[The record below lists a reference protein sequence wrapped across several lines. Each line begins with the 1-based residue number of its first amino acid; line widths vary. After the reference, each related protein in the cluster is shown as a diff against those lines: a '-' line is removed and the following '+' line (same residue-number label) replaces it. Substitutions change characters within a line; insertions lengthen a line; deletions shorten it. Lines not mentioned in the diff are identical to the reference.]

1 MKKDTIDL
9 AIQKDEL
16 KGIKNFL
23 LSKKTPVH
31 IEEIARFIGLK
42 RTKHLR
48 QQKIKVYDRK
58 YKYNVQDL
66 IYMNL
71 EEMKFRLSKNNELVF
86 SGEIVFRIVNKKY
99 SPTLCYSLIEVDYEG
114 EGEFRK
120 IINMLK
126 KKKVSLEFPVA
137 GDDGEEAP
145 FYDGKDPRENEP
157 PLPSKYLQKLRE
169 NLEKLLL
176 DSKDF
181 LNWGEYWIYKTQL
194 VKVKGKDEV
203 KIVRELEKRKDSI
216 TTREIKD
223 SVLKIEDEKH
233 SEKLILFSINYH
245 LSEHQS
251 FVCVDYEDWGKWNLK
266 EFFENIKKTELVFKK
281 AKKVDSF
288 EKKPKEVESLAKDFL
303 KKAKKFYST
312 ESNPLLLREIVS
324 GALKLTKRELNL
336 IGNRREITIS
346 SGSGESYKVWV
357 FPYER
362 YLIGL
367 RKYYK
372 VNQIVPGTALS
383 LKVENG
389 EFILEPK
396 VGKKPLKVLVFDY
409 DEEEKRFI
417 EKANT
422 TVYYELFPYFQL
434 NYGELDELYE
444 ISEGRTVLSTLRHI
458 FYEFGEDS
466 GEYKEFHYLRAFH
479 LLNILYNISLQ
490 DTVKLLLGNSE
501 FFDSEEKPGIFILDT
516 EKMRVREEEERI
528 ALLEKELKEKK
539 EKLEKKLLKHV
550 PKDTKKEAQESLPRD
565 DIERQKEK
573 IARRLQKIR
582 EKGVIETIHEKVPL
596 KKKDKLE
603 AKKSEE
609 KPETHVEKVVVKE
622 IEKEAEKK
630 ETKVVKTEK
639 KTVEKRAPKA
649 KKPPVKKQPKVEFV
663 EPVKEEK
670 EEKKKRKKKEKA
682 KVSTPKKKSARRI
695 LEEELEMKEAEKEAM
710 EALKEEIEIEVK
722 SKKKHIDEE
731 TTVVYSDKKK
741 KTGGGVLGDKLKE
754 ILEKKKK

>member
-23 LSKKTPVH
+23 LSKDTPVH
-31 IEEIARFIGLK
+31 IEEIARFIGLE

-58 YKYNVQDL
+58 YKYDVQDL
-66 IYMNL
+66 IYMKL
-71 EEMKFRLSKNNELVF
+71 DEMKFRLSKNNELVF
-86 SGEIVFRIVNKKY
+86 SGEIVFRIVNKKF
-99 SPTLCYSLIEVDYEG
+99 SPTLGYSLIEVDYEG

-120 IINMLK
+120 IINMLR

-176 DSKDF
+176 ESKDF

-194 VKVKGKDEV
+194 YKLKGKDEV
-203 KIVRELEKRKDSI
+203 KIVRELEKRNDSL

-223 SVLKIEDEKH
+223 NVLEIKDEKH
-233 SEKLILFSINYH
+233 SEELILFSINYH

-251 FVCVDYEDWGKWNLK
+251 FVCVDYDNWGKWNLK

-288 EKKPKEVESLAKDFL
+288 EKKQKEVETLAKDFL
-303 KKAKKFYST
+303 KKAKKLYST
-312 ESNPLLLREIVS
+312 EGNPLLLREVVS
-324 GALKLTKRELNL
+324 GALKLTKKELNL

-346 SGSGESYKVWV
+346 GESGESYKVWV

-372 VNQIVPGTALS
+372 VNQIVPGTTLS
-383 LKVENG
+383 LKIVNG

-396 VGKKPLKVLVFDY
+396 VSKKPSKVMVFDY
-409 DEEEKRFI
+409 DEESERFI

-434 NYGELDELYE
+434 NYGELDKLYE

-501 FFDSEEKPGIFILDT
+501 FFDSEENPGIFILDT
-516 EKMRVREEEERI
+516 EKMEVREEEERI

-539 EKLEKKLLKHV
+539 EKLEKELLKHV
-550 PKDTKKEAQESLPRD
+550 SGDTEKETSESLPRD

-596 KKKDKLE
+596 KKKEKPVP
-603 AKKSEE
+603 KKTKEE
-609 KPETHVEKVVVKE
+609 KKVEAPVEEPSVKE
-622 IEKEAEKK
+622 VEKK
-630 ETKVVKTEK
+630 ETKTVKTEK
-639 KTVEKRAPKA
+639 KTIEKKPPKA
-649 KKPPVKKQPKVEFV
+649 KKPPVRKKPNVEFV
-663 EPVKEEK
+663 EPVKDEK

-741 KTGGGVLGDKLKE
+741 KTGGGILGDKLKE